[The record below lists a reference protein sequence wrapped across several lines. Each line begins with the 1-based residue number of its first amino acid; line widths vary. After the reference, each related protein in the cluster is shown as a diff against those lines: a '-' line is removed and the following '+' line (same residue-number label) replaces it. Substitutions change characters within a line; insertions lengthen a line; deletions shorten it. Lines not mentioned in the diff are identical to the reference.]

1 MNIDILRQI
10 DKHFGPPVCRFLL
23 FLKFFADFF
32 SPPRGETD
40 LPENIKKILILKFWG
55 MGSILLA
62 SPPISELKKKYPSA
76 EIALLTLSENA
87 QICDILPS
95 IDKCIYLAIG
105 NLPRFALDLF
115 RTILDIRRE
124 NYDVVIDLEFVT
136 GFSAFTTL
144 IITLFAGRKV
154 SIGFNSPVKWR
165 NSVYSINV
173 SFDHSRHICKI
184 FAKVFAVL
192 NEQEKDFEISFE
204 KEKTELLKLAETEF
218 LRELIQPGNSSER
231 RQRLVCV
238 NINSGALSLLRRW
251 PREHFAALVREL
263 IEKSDVNIALIGGKS
278 DRGYVDEF
286 VRMLPASPRIINF
299 CGKLS
304 IKQLIGLFS
313 KSDLLITNDSG
324 PLHIACVVG
333 TPTVSFF
340 GPETPFLYGPVGDNH
355 HVFYEDLYCSPCLN
369 IYNSKITHC
378 NDNVCLKDVRP
389 ETVLKLIEEKYG
401 LFAKVADNRGRAAIF

>member
-10 DKHFGPPVCRFLL
+10 DKHFGPLLCRFLL
-23 FLKFFADFF
+23 FLKFVAIFF
-32 SPPRGETD
+32 SFSQQETV

-62 SPPISELKKKYPSA
+62 SPAIGELKKKYPSA
-76 EIALLTLSENA
+76 EITLFTLSENA
-87 QICDILPS
+87 QICEVLPS
-95 IDKCIYLAIG
+95 IDKSIYLTIG
-105 NLPRFALDLF
+105 NLPKFALDLF
-115 RTILDIRRE
+115 CIILSIRRE

-136 GFSAFTTL
+136 SFSAFATL
-144 IITLFAGRKV
+144 VITLFARRRA
-154 SIGFNSPVKWR
+154 SIGFNSPLPWR
-165 NSVYSINV
+165 NNAYTITV

-204 KEKTELLKLAETEF
+204 REKASLLESAETGFLNEF
-218 LRELIQPGNSSER
+218 LNPGNPR
-231 RQRLVCV
+231 GRLVCV

-251 PREHFAALVREL
+251 PREHFAVLAREL
-263 IEKSDVNIALIGGKS
+263 IEKSDGNIALIGGKN
-278 DRGYVDEF
+278 DINYVDEF
-286 VRMLPASPRIINF
+286 VRMLPVSPQVMNF

-304 IKQLIGLFS
+304 IKQLIGLLS
-313 KSDLLITNDSG
+313 KSDLLVTNDSG

-340 GPETPFLYGPVGDNH
+340 GPETPYLYGPVGDNH

-369 IYNSKITHC
+369 IYNSKITYC
-378 NDNVCLKDVRP
+378 NDNVCLKKVSP

-401 LFAKVADNRGRAAIF
+401 LFAKITDN